1 MEDNLYRQAIVIS
14 KPSAEAYEFIPS
26 EDLILSLGG
35 KHPLR
40 NIFSVSQY
48 LDFEYEK
55 LKRLKEEIAKSKLKC
70 PDFIDDAFLLRII
83 HGSGY
88 KTRKAFKDLKKSIEA
103 FKVLVPNDILVLYP
117 KALIVL
123 VKII

>member
-1 MEDNLYRQAIVIS
+1 MEDSLYRQAVEIS
-14 KPSAEAYEFIPS
+14 KPPPEAYSLIPG

-40 NIFSVSQY
+40 NIFSVSPF
-48 LDFEYEK
+48 LEFEVEK
-55 LKRLKEEIAKSKLKC
+55 LKRLKDEIVKSKLKC
-70 PDFIDDAFLLRII
+70 PDFMDDAFLLRII

-103 FKVLVPNDILVLYP
+103 YKLLVPTDIRLLYSKIFKVLVEFI
-117 KALIVL
+117 
-123 VKII
+123 